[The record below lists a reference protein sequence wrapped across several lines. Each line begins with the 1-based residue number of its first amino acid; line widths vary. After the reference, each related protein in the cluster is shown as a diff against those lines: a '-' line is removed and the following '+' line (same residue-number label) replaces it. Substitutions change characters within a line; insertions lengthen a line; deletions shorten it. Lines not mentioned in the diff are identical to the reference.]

1 MHSATCPSCGT
12 VVEVDFRPVAGRV
25 WCPTCQKLFS
35 QPAAID
41 PPRGSTFVEAPVPE
55 EEKEW
60 QEFEPFD
67 PKEGWFATEEE
78 IDDLPPA

>member
-1 MHSATCPSCGT
+1 
-12 VVEVDFRPVAGRV
+12 
-25 WCPTCQKLFS
+25 
-35 QPAAID
+35 
-41 PPRGSTFVEAPVPE
+41 VPE